1 MTDAEALLP
10 KLADIIRREL
20 NAPGAEIA
28 RGTTAD
34 DVDGWDSLAHARLML
49 AVEQAFDIRLPGA
62 RLFDLETVGDLAD
75 LVTETL
81 ATTETR
87 ENAV

>member
-1 MTDAEALLP
+1 MTDAETLLA
-10 KLADIIRREL
+10 KLADVIRREL
-20 NAPGAEIA
+20 NAPGAEID
-28 RGTTAD
+28 RMTTAE

-49 AVEQAFDIRLPGA
+49 SVEQAFDIRLPGA

-75 LVTETL
+75 LVAETL
-81 ATTETR
+81 AAAKTP

>member
-1 MTDAEALLP
+1 MTDAEMPLA
-10 KLADIIRREL
+10 KLADVIRREL
-20 NAPGAEIA
+20 NAPGAEITRA
-28 RGTTAD
+28 TTAD

-49 AVEQAFDIRLPGA
+49 AVEQALDIRLPGA

-75 LVTETL
+75 LVAETL
-81 ATTETR
+81 AAAESQ